1 MKPKFICVQP
11 KSSKAKNR
19 FANLMNQL
27 HSCKVEQETE
37 DKMFLTSI
45 TGKYHFWMQK
55 QNDDN
60 WMIIK

>member
-55 QNDDN
+55 QNDQN
-60 WMIIK
+60 WLIIK